1 MSRSRDKPN
10 LYAGSKYARTTR
22 YGEGRRWKPID
33 RHELL
38 VWIALLIYIGLS
50 DNSNIGSYW
59 STNKYCIHRPMQLM
73 PWYRFE
79 QIKRYFHVSKPTDEP
94 ISWYMK
100 LSPLFEHLRTQFKV
114 FCVLSQN
121 VSVDEMMKAFTGRS
135 AHTVKM
141 NNKPV
146 SEGFKMWAL
155 ADRGYVWHF
164 MWHLCVEGIIKKLGF
179 SCI

>member
-1 MSRSRDKPN
+1 
-10 LYAGSKYARTTR
+10 
-22 YGEGRRWKPID
+22 
-33 RHELL
+33 
-38 VWIALLIYIGLS
+38 
-50 DNSNIGSYW
+50 
-59 STNKYCIHRPMQLM
+59 M

-79 QIKRYFHVSKPTDEP
+79 QIKRYFHASKPTDKP

-100 LSPLFEHLRTQFKV
+100 LSPLFEHLCTQFKV

-135 AHTVKM
+135 VHTVKM
-141 NNKPV
+141 NNKPI

-164 MWHLCVEGIIKKLGF
+164 MWHSCVEGIIKKLGF